1 MAIKDDIILENKA
14 LELINLGKV
23 EEAEELYR
31 KLINAGSKNHV
42 VYGNLAALCGLSG
55 KRKEMIKL
63 LNIALKINPSY
74 SDAHTNLGLAFK
86 DQRNFKASVKSFRQ
100 AIKFDPNNS
109 NAYFNLGTLFEE
121 QGDTKEAIKLYRK
134 AIKANPRNG
143 APYNN
148 LGSIF
153 KNQGNLKDAVN
164 YFQQA
169 IKINSRHG
177 KAYCNLGTAYM
188 CQEKFNDAIKAYKKS
203 ININPNFYQAYNN
216 LGIAFQASGDLEEA
230 IDSFKKALKLNQ
242 EFHDAHNN
250 IGTAYH
256 QIGDLKNAIS
266 SFQQAIKLDPNYT
279 SSYWNLSLSELLNNN
294 YNKGWID
301 YEWRLKTNDSSPPH
315 AQPKIPKWTGR
326 VLPKDEKLLVVS
338 EQGLGDTIQF
348 MRYIPYLRNKGIDVS
363 FCAQEKL
370 HDLIR
375 ISGIAPNPLTKDQAN
390 EITEGEWIPLLS
402 LPGYLGVT
410 PENPV
415 VSKPY
420 IRSSNDLI
428 LKWKSILSKEK
439 RPIIGINWQ
448 GNKEMEKIHYRGRS
462 FTLESCSNLLIGS
475 NVCLLSL
482 QKGFGSEQLDG
493 CSFRNNF
500 VNCQKQID
508 SVWNF
513 LEIAAIMI
521 NCDLIIT
528 SDTVVCHLAGGLNKK
543 TFLLLKEVPEW
554 RWGMRNSSTF
564 WYPSM
569 KLFRQKGRDNWNE
582 LMEIVDQEI
591 KKEFINS

>member
-448 GNKEMEKIHYRGRS
+448 GNKEIEKIILKGRS
-462 FTLESCSNLLIGS
+462 LPLEEFSCIANNSKVNF
-475 NVCLLSL
+475 LSL